1 MNEEPKPRLV
11 YLFTL
16 FCKDLL
22 CSWFHFGSRTFICMY
37 NIFVF
42 GHTRPFP
49 VCVVAVAVLFN
60 NISASTSVFSRVEG
74 VGIDIQV
81 IFYFIS

>member
-1 MNEEPKPRLV
+1 M

>member
-1 MNEEPKPRLV
+1 
-11 YLFTL
+11 
-16 FCKDLL
+16 
-22 CSWFHFGSRTFICMY
+22 MY

-42 GHTRPFP
+42 GHTRPFL